1 MKRSHLIKLE
11 TLASWVVFVVIAP
24 VFLPML
30 LLFSPICRLKS
41 INKQKKKIKPNI
53 LWGPIPIINIKY
65 NSHIDREHGY
75 KSDTLVYDLYGI
87 NKREDFDHVIKL
99 FENRILHWLVILIVS
114 YPLFLWALWKY
125 DIFQFYFDGGYL
137 SHTPLKWVELPLL
150 KLAGKKIVVSPYGSD
165 VIMPSK
171 IKNKYKWNVA
181 LFIEESYPDINENA
195 ISKNIQYFSKY
206 SDFIIGVESYTDYLL
221 KWDIIMHYV
230 PIDPI
235 AWTPI
240 YQTNNPKVKIVHAPN
255 HRALKGTQYLIDAC
269 EELKKEGYPI
279 ELIIVEK
286 MKNEDAKKIYE
297 QADII
302 ADQFIGGWHGLFA
315 IESMALGKPVLCYM
329 REDLLR
335 NNPRAKDCPIVSTN
349 PDNLK
354 ENLIKLIND
363 KELRIELGK
372 RGKKYIEKYHT
383 KDYIGTQ
390 MDKIYRK
397 LWFEEEGRK

>member
-1 MKRSHLIKLE
+1 
-11 TLASWVVFVVIAP
+11 VVAP
-24 VFLPML
+24 VFLPIL
-30 LLFSPICRLKS
+30 LVFLPICRLKS
-41 INKQKKKIKPNI
+41 INKQRKKIKPNI

-65 NSHIDREHGY
+65 NSHIDREYGY
-75 KSDTLVYDLYGI
+75 KSDTLVYDLYHI
-87 NKREDFDHVIKL
+87 NNREDFDHVIKL
-99 FENRILHWLVILIVS
+99 FENRILHWLAILIVS
-114 YPLFLWALWKY
+114 YPIFLWALWKY
-125 DIFQFYFDGGYL
+125 DIFQFYFNGGYL

-181 LFIEESYPDINENA
+181 LFIEESYPDIDETV
-195 ISKNIQYFSKY
+195 ISKNIQYFTKY
-206 SDFIIGVESYTDYLL
+206 ADYIICGGDLGEYIPTYDM
-221 KWDIIMHYV
+221 WMHFV
-230 PIDPI
+230 GIELNV
-235 AWTPI
+235 WTPV
-240 YQTNNPKVKIVHAPN
+240 YQTNNSKVKIVHAPN

-269 EELKKEGYPI
+269 EKLKNDGYPI

-286 MKNEDAKKIYE
+286 MNNEAAKKIYE

-302 ADQFIGGWHGLFA
+302 ADQFIMGWYGLFA
-315 IESMALGKPVLCYM
+315 IEAMSLGKPVLCYM

-335 NNPRAKDCPIVSTN
+335 GNPRAKDCPIVSAN

-354 ENLIKLIND
+354 ENLIKLIKD

-372 RGKKYIEKYHT
+372 RGRKYIEKYHT
-383 KDYIGTQ
+383 KDYIGSQ

-397 LWFEEEGRK
+397 LWFEEVARK

>member
-1 MKRSHLIKLE
+1 MKRTHLIKLE
-11 TLASWVVFVVIAP
+11 ILASWVVFVVVAS
-24 VFLPML
+24 VFLPIL
-30 LLFSPICRLKS
+30 LVFLPICKLKS
-41 INKQKKKIKPNI
+41 INKQKKKITPNI

-65 NSHIDREHGY
+65 NSHIDREYGY
-75 KSDTLVYDLYGI
+75 KSDTLVYDLYHI

-99 FENRILHWLVILIVS
+99 FENRILHWLAILIVS
-114 YPLFLWALWKY
+114 YPIFLWALWKY
-125 DIFQFYFDGGYL
+125 DIFQFYFNGGYL

-230 PIDPI
+230 SIDPI
-235 AWTPI
+235 IWTPI
-240 YQTNNPKVKIVHAPN
+240 YQTNNSKIKIVHAPN
-255 HRALKGTQYLIDAC
+255 HRALKGTQYLIAAC
-269 EELKKEGYPI
+269 EKLKNDGYPI

-286 MKNEDAKKIYE
+286 MNNEDAKKIYE

-302 ADQFIGGWHGLFA
+302 ADQFVGGWHGLFA

-335 NNPRAKDCPIVSTN
+335 GNPRAKDCPIVSAN

-354 ENLIKLIND
+354 ENLIKLIKD
-363 KELRIELGK
+363 KNLRIELGK
-372 RGKKYIEKYHT
+372 RGRKYIEKYHT
-383 KDYIGTQ
+383 KDYIGSQ

-397 LWFEEEGRK
+397 LWFKEEEE

>member
-24 VFLPML
+24 VFLPIL
-30 LLFSPICRLKS
+30 LVFLPIYRLKS
-41 INKQKKKIKPNI
+41 INKQKKQIKPNI
-53 LWGPIPIINIKY
+53 LWGPIPIINIKH
-65 NSHIDREHGY
+65 NSHIDREYGY

-87 NKREDFDHVIKL
+87 NKRKDFDHVIKL

-114 YPLFLWALWKY
+114 YPIFLWALWKY
-125 DIFQFYFDGGYL
+125 DLFQFYFNGGYL
-137 SHTPLKWVELPLL
+137 SHTPLKRAELPLL

-181 LFIEESYPDINENA
+181 LFIEESYPDIDEKG
-195 ISKNIQYFSKY
+195 ISKNIQYFTKY
-206 SDFIIGVESYTDYLL
+206 ADYIISGGDLVEYIPTYDLWLSFVGIELN
-221 KWDIIMHYV
+221 
-230 PIDPI
+230 

-240 YQTNNPKVKIVHAPN
+240 YQTNNSKIKIVHAPN

-269 EELKKEGYPI
+269 EELKNDGYPI

-286 MKNEDAKKIYE
+286 MNNEAAKKIYE

-302 ADQFIGGWHGLFA
+302 ADQFIAGWHGLFA
-315 IESMALGKPVLCYM
+315 IEAMALGKPVLCYM
-329 REDLLR
+329 REDLLM
-335 NNPRAKDCPIVSTN
+335 NNPRAKDCPIISTN

-354 ENLIKLIND
+354 ENLIKLITDEN
-363 KELRIELGK
+363 LRIELGK
-372 RGKKYIEKYHT
+372 RGRKYIEMYHT
-383 KDYIGTQ
+383 KDYIGSQ

-397 LWFEEEGRK
+397 LWFEEEERK